1 MALEDQLAASSKAIL
16 ALNTRIDQLN
26 TSLIAM
32 LGKIGGGGA
41 AQQAKQPQET
51 AAEPTKGK
59 AVKGKPKRAAAESST
74 TIEDLRA
81 AAVAIS
87 GNKAISEG
95 KDRVVALLQ
104 RNGAE
109 RLAELATDA
118 YGAFMAGLER
128 IRDEDWDPRD
138 SDSDDAGTPDEDF

>member
-32 LGKIGGGGA
+32 LGKLGGGA
-41 AQQAKQPQET
+41 AQQAKQPPA

-59 AVKGKPKRAAAESST
+59 AVKDKPKRAAAESST
-74 TIEDLRA
+74 TIEELRT

-87 GNKAISEG
+87 GNKTISEG